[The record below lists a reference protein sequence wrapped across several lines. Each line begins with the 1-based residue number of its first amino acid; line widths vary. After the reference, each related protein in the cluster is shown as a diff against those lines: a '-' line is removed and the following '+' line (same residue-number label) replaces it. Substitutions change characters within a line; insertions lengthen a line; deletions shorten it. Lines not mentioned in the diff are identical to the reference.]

1 MTRATDTATRRVTT
15 GIVLAVGLFAGGDSY
30 AHIYS
35 LARGHGQDI
44 ASAALLPL
52 AGDGVIAAASA
63 VMLVASRQGR
73 DIPLRARVLLLAG
86 IAATAAANVAY
97 GLPAGLTG
105 ALLSIWPVVA
115 YVGCMELLTWMRANT
130 QPKPT
135 RAASVSAPASAAADA
150 SQDAL
155 DELSKRRKTR
165 TPDLL
170 TAAVKAFPDAHSG
183 KVPPLR
189 DIQRAMAIG
198 QSKSQIVQRHLRA
211 LQVASTVLSGPP
223 SADHRHLYREDLIR
237 WQHRRY
243 P

>member
-1 MTRATDTATRRVTT
+1 MTRQDTTTRRVTT
-15 GIVLAVGLFAGGDSY
+15 AIVLAVGLFAGGDSY
-30 AHIYS
+30 AHIYA
-35 LARGHGQDI
+35 LARGHRQGI
-44 ASAALLPL
+44 VSAALLPL

-130 QPKPT
+130 QPAKTRTAPT
-135 RAASVSAPASAAADA
+135 DAAASASA
-150 SQDAL
+150 SQDAP
-155 DELSKRRKTR
+155 DELSSRRKTRTRTTR

-170 TAAVKAFPDAHSG
+170 AAAAKAFPGASEG
-183 KVPPLR
+183 K
-189 DIQRAMAIG
+189 
-198 QSKSQIVQRHLRA
+198 
-211 LQVASTVLSGPP
+211 GP
-223 SADHRHLYREDLIR
+223 AAAED
-237 WQHRRY
+237 
-243 P
+243 PA